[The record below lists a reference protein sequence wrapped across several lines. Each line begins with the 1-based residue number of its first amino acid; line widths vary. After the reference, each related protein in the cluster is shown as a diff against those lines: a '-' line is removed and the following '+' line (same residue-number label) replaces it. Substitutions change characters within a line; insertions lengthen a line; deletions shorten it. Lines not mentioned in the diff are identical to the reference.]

1 VRAKAPGKLV
11 ISGAYAVLYGAP
23 SIVSAVS
30 RWVLADSSR
39 RPDFVTPEVKAAV
52 SDERAPWFDAS
63 ELRQDDRKLGLGSS
77 AAILVASL
85 AVLEMELE
93 RGSLT
98 DAELAEAILPRA
110 LRAHQK
116 AQGGGSGIDVLAS
129 CRGGTLV
136 AQKKPQGDELE
147 FHSVELPSGLVIEVW
162 AANAPAS
169 TSALV
174 AQVAALERTDA
185 ARHRELI
192 GELSLAAENAVGSLD
207 DAAGFVEALC
217 RQASALALLGAAAS
231 APIVT
236 ADTAELAAIAR
247 VEDAI
252 VLPAGAGGGDVAL
265 YVGPNPPSRGL
276 VARREA
282 LGHSRLSLSL
292 GARGVHDATSIG

>member
-1 VRAKAPGKLV
+1 MRARAPGKLV
-11 ISGAYAVLYGAP
+11 LSGAYAVLYGAP

-39 RPDFVTPEVKAAV
+39 SPDFVTPEVKAAV
-52 SDERAPWFDAS
+52 AEDRAPWFDAS
-63 ELRQDDRKLGLGSS
+63 ELRQGDRKLGLGSS

-85 AVLEMELE
+85 AVVEMELE

-98 DAELAEAILPRA
+98 DEELAEALLPRA
-110 LRAHQK
+110 LRAHRK
-116 AQGGGSGIDVLAS
+116 AQGGGSGVDVLAS
-129 CRGGTLV
+129 CHGGTLV
-136 AQKKPQGDELE
+136 AKKQADELE
-147 FHSVELPSGLVIEVW
+147 FHSVALPRELVIEVW

-185 ARHRELI
+185 ARHGALISELTAAAHAAVTA
-192 GELSLAAENAVGSLD
+192 LA
-207 DAAGFVEALC
+207 DARGFVEALS
-217 RQASALALLGAAAS
+217 RQESALARLGEAAS

-236 ADTAELAAIAR
+236 ADTAELAIIAR
-247 VEDAI
+247 SEDAI

-276 VARREA
+276 VARRDA
-282 LGHSRLSLSL
+282 LGHTRLSLSL
-292 GARGVHDATSIG
+292 GARGVHDATSFG